1 MVGRDSRSPSA
12 SRGGGGPAKRRRSP
26 DDSSS
31 ASVPKRRTREE
42 EEEEERAR
50 RSGGRPPNDG
60 RNGAQRANPQQG
72 GGQSGGGRAP
82 QQGGG
87 GGSGA
92 NGGGG
97 NSQQTAARSAR
108 SAQLTSSI
116 SSAGSTAEL
125 LDLYASNMYALES
138 RHVIQL
144 WPRLAKRVHTESSRD
159 TSRVAQWV
167 SEHRAVV
174 QQLLAHCLRVAFDAP
189 QRDVA
194 QVMLGAAYLCLRPE
208 RGQSTGPATLGR
220 DLFDALPRLIS
231 FPMCRPPEIATILW
245 ALASCGVST
254 PALFSSA
261 ATAIGPHLQYTLEA
275 AAANAATNG
284 NGAAATSPG
293 PTCEPRS
300 RGRTWGRSNPPKSR

>member
-1 MVGRDSRSPSA
+1 M
-12 SRGGGGPAKRRRSP
+12 
-26 DDSSS
+26 
-31 ASVPKRRTREE
+31 
-42 EEEEERAR
+42 
-50 RSGGRPPNDG
+50 
-60 RNGAQRANPQQG
+60 
-72 GGQSGGGRAP
+72 
-82 QQGGG
+82 
-87 GGSGA
+87 
-92 NGGGG
+92 
-97 NSQQTAARSAR
+97 
-108 SAQLTSSI
+108 
-116 SSAGSTAEL
+116 
-125 LDLYASNMYALES
+125 
-138 RHVIQL
+138 
-144 WPRLAKRVHTESSRD
+144 HTESSRD

-284 NGAAATSPG
+284 NGAAATSAAAGAAAP
-293 PTCEPRS
+293 PQPLVLPPRPA
-300 RGRTWGRSNPPKSR
+300 RSTNAASAGSARQQRQHGQQRPHHGVAARRCGDRVGVCDGAPARAAPDAHAAARAPWPREVALPA